1 METKRKRSICIFV
14 CAGLL
19 AGLLTGCGGEYV
31 GRTQGDVVSGSAVS
45 GAVVSGSA
53 VSDSVVSEKEKTTSV
68 EKDWLFRTDTNLYVE
83 ERHEYTDT
91 ISQRRLDG
99 SQKKEIKIP
108 GCTSFLGIV
117 GNHLYYV
124 RTDKDKKGDSCDC
137 VCVLPIEKDP
147 DGFDILRTDKSEE
160 LTPAGEEGHI
170 DYYYLDPEYLIYTDR
185 KIAEVG
191 YVGTVIKYDIKTKKK
206 LSETSWDN
214 QVVSFTR
221 CGDYFVAYDGMNEEL
236 RYQKCEDTKGKW
248 LLLSTEGGD
257 DGFNASLMASGQ
269 NLFFFEGC
277 SESGEKGL
285 YIYDL
290 EKRENTWFV
299 ADKELLAAASEMVGQ
314 KLDLK
319 NGGCSV
325 TNLWYE
331 RERLYV
337 QAELCD
343 TRDGTY
349 YMQYLLFS
357 LAPGETGVQYERQ
370 MTECMQSHGTVQKGK
385 WLAAEHYKSKKKR
398 VAIEHAQVN
407 DAQCYRI
414 INGKAFFSIC
424 DIKKKK
430 RRVGCYELESGN
442 FKWLTKKDR
451 EYYEPCYEPQNT
463 LYYYGMSDE
472 YEAADQDA
480 EDIDFFYRP
489 FLKSYKGEEDWETE
503 SASWFV
509 EEN

>member
-1 METKRKRSICIFV
+1 MKKKICLLV
-14 CAGLL
+14 CVGLS
-19 AGLLTGCGGEYV
+19 AALLSGCGDEFAGGTE
-31 GRTQGDVVSGSAVS
+31 GNAVSGSAVS
-45 GAVVSGSA
+45 GGAVSGQA
-53 VSDSVVSEKEKTTSV
+53 VSEKEKTTSV

-83 ERHEYTDT
+83 ESHT
-91 ISQRRLDG
+91 IIQRRLDG

-108 GCTSFLGIV
+108 GCTRFLGIV

-124 RTDKDKKGDSCDC
+124 RTDWCDC
-137 VCVLPIEKDP
+137 VCALPIEKDS
-147 DGFDILRTDKSEE
+147 DGFDVLRTDKPEE
-160 LTPAGEEGHI
+160 LTTAGEEGHI
-170 DYYYLDPEYLIYTDR
+170 DEYYLDPEYLIYTDR
-185 KIAEVG
+185 KVGEYG

-206 LSETSWDN
+206 LSETSWN
-214 QVVSFTR
+214 HMITFTR
-221 CGDYFVAYDGMNEEL
+221 CGDYFVAYDGENEEL

-248 LLLSTEGGD
+248 LLLSKEGGD
-257 DGFNASLMASGQ
+257 DGFYAGLMASGK
-269 NLFFFEGC
+269 NLFFCEGC

-285 YIYDL
+285 CIYDL

-299 ADKELLAAASEMVGQ
+299 ADKELLAAASETVGQ

-319 NGGCSV
+319 KGGCAV

-337 QAELCD
+337 QAGLCD

-357 LAPGETGVQYERQ
+357 WAPGETGLQYERE

-385 WLAAEHYKSKKKR
+385 WLAAKDSKSEKKR

-414 INGKAFFSIC
+414 VNGKAFFSIR
-424 DIKKKK
+424 DGKKKK
-430 RRVGCYELESGN
+430 RRVGCYELESGD

-463 LYYYGMSDE
+463 LYYYGMYEE
-472 YEAADQDA
+472 YGVADQDA
-480 EDIDFFYRP
+480 EDVDFSYQP
-489 FLKSYKGEEDWETE
+489 FLRSYKGEEDWEIE

-509 EEN
+509 QEK